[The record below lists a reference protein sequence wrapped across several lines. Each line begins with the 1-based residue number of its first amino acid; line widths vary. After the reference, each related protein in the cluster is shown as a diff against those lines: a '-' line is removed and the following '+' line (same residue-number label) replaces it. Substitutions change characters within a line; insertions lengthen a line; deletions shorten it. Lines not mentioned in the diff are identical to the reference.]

1 MPLSCVSFCNFKYF
15 VDCVIMLHDLYYIYA
30 LNTYVYL
37 EQHTND
43 QFKRDGANDI
53 NNKSSS
59 NRATKYDFS
68 FSIKG
73 ENSVN
78 QKKKKNFLHMVNDNK
93 RMWWIT
99 KKLELKEN
107 NKCNVKS

>member
-1 MPLSCVSFCNFKYF
+1 
-15 VDCVIMLHDLYYIYA
+15 MLHDLYYIYA

-78 QKKKKNFLHMVNDNK
+78 QKKKKLSPHGQ
-93 RMWWIT
+93 
-99 KKLELKEN
+99 
-107 NKCNVKS
+107 